1 MSEGPLLPK
10 VGKSL
15 DGALELLRWCR
26 QHPQDSGIALR
37 LRELQQALSG
47 LALALDY
54 EMDGQTEKAT
64 VALQG
69 GEWLTNPTA
78 TPRPSPQG
86 TPAQAPSEPG
96 AVVYDRDLLLDAALD
111 ASRLLSRVLS
121 TYRDD
126 AEFVSAVNET
136 IRRIYTIDASRA
148 HDG

>member
-10 VGKSL
+10 VGMLL
-15 DGALELLRWCR
+15 DVALELMRWCR

-69 GEWLTNPTA
+69 SEWLSNPA
-78 TPRPSPQG
+78 AAARPSPQG
-86 TPAQAPSEPG
+86 SPAQAQGEPV
-96 AVVYDRDLLLDAALD
+96 AVVYDRDLLMDAALD

-126 AEFVSAVNET
+126 PEFVSAVNET